1 MPNTIEVLLVEDNPA
16 DADLTREALEASKLV
31 LNLSVVIDGEQCL
44 NFLRHS
50 GAFSHAPRPDL
61 ILLDLNL
68 PRVSGREVLMEI
80 KKDPGLRTIP
90 VVVLT
95 SSAAET
101 DVVQSYD
108 LGANCYITKPVDLN
122 SFMSIVESVNEF
134 WFTVVKL
141 PMRSASGGKST
152 GK

>member
-1 MPNTIEVLLVEDNPA
+1 MANTIEVLLVEDNPA

-31 LNLSVVIDGEQCL
+31 LNLSVVVDGEQCID
-44 NFLRHS
+44 FLRQS
-50 GAFSHAPRPDL
+50 GRFSGAPRPDL

-68 PRVSGREVLMEI
+68 PRISGREVLAEI
-80 KKDPGLRTIP
+80 KGDPGLRTIP

-108 LGANCYITKPVDLN
+108 LGANCYITKPVDLS
-122 SFMSIVESVNEF
+122 SFMSIVASVNEF

-141 PMRSASGGKST
+141 PAPMRSGG
-152 GK
+152 GL